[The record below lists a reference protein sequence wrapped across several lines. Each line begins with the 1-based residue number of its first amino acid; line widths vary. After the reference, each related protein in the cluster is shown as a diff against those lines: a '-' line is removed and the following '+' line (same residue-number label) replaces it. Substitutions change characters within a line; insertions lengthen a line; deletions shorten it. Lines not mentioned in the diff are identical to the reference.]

1 MNACDPNA
9 DLGQLRN
16 FVKQN
21 TGITVALNK
30 SQLCKVYRDVQD
42 EKWVLPPMV
51 LNSDRTWLLDRKS
64 PLNAR
69 EYERLLDSKSTKS
82 QIMSLAKKV
91 GASIAEKATK
101 AEVIDSIYSKLKSL
115 DILEPIQIAKVRR
128 QVVAPTKGASNV
140 VDTEKM
146 VNINLIEN
154 ENEVVNNVKVGVNT
168 NNNVGVNTPRRNN
181 VNIGSNTP
189 KNNLGVNTPRMNNVN
204 IGVTPTPRRNNVN
217 IGVTPRRNNVN
228 IGVTPRRNNVN
239 IGVTP
244 RRRNNVN
251 IGVTPRRNNV
261 NIGVTPR
268 RNNVNIGVT
277 PKRNNIT
284 PKNNTGPKKNN
295 TVPKNN
301 TPRKNNVGPMK
312 SNIAPASVKVV
323 LPPPKNNSEIMRLQR
338 ELNAARV
345 QLAKQNMTPQ
355 QKNNAQE
362 KLNFA
367 KIAFEQRQIER
378 KKLKNSLETFPHLSN
393 TDVMEIVAEFDR
405 GSVLANLK
413 KKAGNID
420 KKKADEKKAIR
431 ESMKNIPD
439 DTPQKFEVLQTINKP
454 RVDIDMMKN
463 LIAQLR
469 SNKKDNAIPVIQTKK
484 IQTATQLATVNIPA
498 DIKKELEIQLNA
510 ASNSSQVAKI
520 GVKIKNIAA
529 LNNRLNKTGLNNAQK
544 RKLLIRVK
552 QGENLVNVQKNVN
565 IASPPKKKKG
575 FLNFVFGE
583 VNKKTNAVEK
593 VQKLN
598 IPPEVKKALNQK
610 VVSAG
615 NNKQVEQ
622 VEKKIENVKKLNAV
636 LNKTPTLNNAQK
648 KNALNRVV
656 AGESVNA
663 VKNSLKLP
671 KKKPGFFS
679 GLFGGEKAPAQA
691 PAQAPAPVQNK
702 IDPKALL
709 RNKIASLQKLTTQ
722 ERNLFISKVRSMNN
736 VDNVF
741 SEAANLN
748 QQKHQQ
754 AVNAAAAKAQK
765 AQNAAERKAAEAE
778 QRRLENEARRANA
791 RAKREE
797 QLLKKQARKNEE
809 RAKQNRFT
817 SIMRNANVDRAYL
830 NRYLVGKNINAINMA
845 NLKAKASKDRELA
858 RLIANSKGTG
868 MFGGKY
874 KPVLKYVD
882 PSNYNRQYQAAN
894 TKLKNLQN
902 ATKEKN
908 IKKRLMSIGRVN
920 MSYINAYK
928 GEQSYEE
935 INTTAFK
942 NKVQKDMV
950 VAKKVQQAR
959 NDLFPKI
966 VYIKPEEYNNKL
978 ANANRQLAN
987 IEEKRRVNAED
998 KAAVDALLKGA
1009 GVDMAYLKAFAGN
1022 KNVKT
1027 VDLALLKE
1035 KAAKDKV
1042 VQNTLNKVK
1051 GPRKSWFGKAKL
1063 VYIAPNRYNAELNRA
1078 RKMLENKQAGE
1089 AAAVEATRLSK
1100 EEDMLLK
1107 KLSRNAGVDAKYVR
1121 AYAKSTNKKFRN
1133 VNLANLQAK
1142 KNKDMVIAQE
1152 RVRGKSFLGKPSKP
1166 TLEFVPNAVY
1176 NARLAQAKKEANN
1189 REAKTQA
1196 SINATKGKVEARNA
1210 LMKLASN
1217 SQVSTKYVSALLKNR
1232 GISAKNL
1239 TKNALN
1245 KKINANRIV
1254 ATEKAKGKT
1263 FLGKPVKPTL
1273 VYIPNKNYNATVS
1286 KAVANAKARQNKAQA
1301 SINAKKGK
1309 VEARNALMKLASNSQ
1324 VNTKYISALLKN
1336 RGISAKNLTK
1346 NVLNKKIN
1354 ANRIVATEKAKGKTF
1369 LGKPVKPT
1377 LVYIPNKN
1385 YNAVA
1390 SKAVSNAK
1398 ARENKAKA
1406 AANSVE
1412 KKKADEAHMNQL
1424 LKTVGGRRTPGK
1436 GGQFTKKN
1444 IIALAKAKTRG
1455 NVRRV
1460 NIQMLRN
1467 MNAENLKKFEAK
1479 GKAKTDR
1486 ANFEKQLKAKGLG
1499 MLQRGKYMKRYNA
1512 GEPVNSILKSVNTK
1526 NNANKK
1532 IANMAK
1538 KYGIGKNF
1546 ILDVAKKLGK
1556 APENLTE
1563 FELQQQKK
1571 NVKKMASAKQF
1582 PVKTAEM
1589 LGKQKTALVQKI
1601 QKSIPGAFGQFRRAW
1616 ESEVRQAA
1624 NTKQVENIERLLNEK
1639 VKLRGEIEAAKI
1651 TDKQRKGHLRWVMQ
1665 KRNDVAKRRAEL
1677 AKHKETFGKN
1687 LVATTT
1693 PAKEDKP
1700 NAKANAKT
1708 GALSLNA
1715 AKAEIR
1721 KMMAKKKVS
1730 VDSAYKRLSLKYHPN
1745 KGGTKAN
1752 FVTLQSAR
1760 NALKR
1765 EPVAVTTTTKPAA
1778 TTTKALPAPTRALTL
1793 ENKGVRSK
1801 LNSKYYDKLTKA
1813 ERDAFYKRWFDKKNK
1828 TIWAEARKIQK
1839 QRANAAKATPAAK
1852 AFANAGKKRE
1862 LAGRLRLAA
1871 KKSVAQNI
1879 KKANIGVKNK
1889 NKMLKNLKLKKTKA
1903 LDVQKRLKTKKTQVK
1918 KYKATRRR

>member
-9 DLGQLRN
+9 NLGQLRN

-21 TGITVALNK
+21 TGVTVALNK
-30 SQLCKVYRDVQD
+30 SQLCKVYRDAQD

-64 PLNAR
+64 PLNAK

-82 QIMSLAKKV
+82 QITSLAKKV
-91 GASIAEKATK
+91 GASIPDKATK
-101 AEVIDSIYSKLKSL
+101 AEVIDSIYSKLKGL

-128 QVVAPTKGASNV
+128 RVVAPTMGASNV

-146 VNINLIEN
+146 ININVDEN
-154 ENEVVNNVKVGVNT
+154 ENEVVNNVNT
-168 NNNVGVNTPRRNN
+168 NNNVPTPKNNGARNNLGANTPRRNN
-181 VNIGSNTP
+181 VNIGGNI
-189 KNNLGVNTPRMNNVN
+189 PRTNNVN
-204 IGVTPTPRRNNVN
+204 IGGNTPRRNNVN
-217 IGVTPRRNNVN
+217 IGGNIPRRNNVNIGGNTPKRNNVNIGGNIPRRNNVNIGGNTPRRNNVN
-228 IGVTPRRNNVN
+228 IGANTPRRNNVN
-239 IGVTP
+239 IGRNTP
-244 RRRNNVN
+244 KRNNVN
-251 IGVTPRRNNV
+251 IGP
-261 NIGVTPR
+261 
-268 RNNVNIGVT
+268 
-277 PKRNNIT
+277 
-284 PKNNTGPKKNN
+284 NTPKKNN
-295 TVPKNN
+295 VSP
-301 TPRKNNVGPMK
+301 
-312 SNIAPASVKVV
+312 APSPAAKVV
-323 LPPPKNNSEIMRLQR
+323 LPPPKNNSEIKRLQR
-338 ELNAARV
+338 ELNAARN
-345 QLAKQNMTPQ
+345 QLANQNMTPQ
-355 QKNNAQE
+355 QKNEAQE

-367 KIAFEQRQIER
+367 KIAFEQRQMER

-393 TDVMEIVAEFDR
+393 TDVMEIVADFDR
-405 GSVLANLK
+405 GAVFTNVK
-413 KKAGNID
+413 KKAENMN
-420 KKKADEKKAIR
+420 KKKSEEKKAIR
-431 ESMKNIPD
+431 ESMKNIPNN
-439 DTPQKFEVLQTINKP
+439 TPKKFEVLQTINKP
-454 RVDIDMMKN
+454 RVDIDTMKN

-469 SNKKDNAIPVIQTKK
+469 SNKKENAIPVIQTKK
-484 IQTATQLATVNIPA
+484 IQTVTELASSNIPN
-498 DIKKELEIQLNA
+498 DIKKELETQLDA

-544 RKLLIRVK
+544 RKLLNRVK

-565 IASPPKKKKG
+565 IAAPPKKKG
-575 FLNFVFGE
+575 LLNFVFGE
-583 VNKKTNAVEK
+583 VNKKTNAAEK
-593 VQKLN
+593 VKKLN
-598 IPPEVKKALNQK
+598 IPPEVKKALNEK

-622 VEKKIENVKKLNAV
+622 VQKKIEAVKKLNAV
-636 LNKTPTLNNAQK
+636 LNNTPKLNNAQK

-663 VKNSLKLP
+663 VKNSLNLP
-671 KKKPGFFS
+671 KKKPGFFA
-679 GLFGGEKAPAQA
+679 GLFGGENKQPSAPAA
-691 PAQAPAPVQNK
+691 PAAPAGE
-702 IDPKALL
+702 DPKALL
-709 RNKIASLQKLTTQ
+709 RGKVASLQKLTAK

-748 QQKHQQ
+748 QQRHQQ

-778 QRRLENEARRANA
+778 EKRLKNEARRANA
-791 RAKREE
+791 QAKREQ
-797 QLLKKQARKNEE
+797 QLLNKKARKNDQK
-809 RAKQNRFT
+809 AKQNRLT

-830 NRYLVGKNINAINMA
+830 NKYLVGKNVNSIDMA

-882 PSNYNRQYQAAN
+882 PSNYNRQFQAAN

-935 INTTAFK
+935 INTAAFK
-942 NKVQKDMV
+942 NKVQKDIA
-950 VAKKVQQAR
+950 VAKKIQQAR
-959 NDLFPKI
+959 NELFPKI

-978 ANANRQLAN
+978 TNANRQLAN

-998 KAAVDALLKGA
+998 EAAVGALLKGA

-1022 KNVKT
+1022 KNVKN

-1063 VYIAPNRYNAELNRA
+1063 VYIAPNQYNAELNRA
-1078 RKMLENKQAGE
+1078 RKMLENKQVGE

-1107 KLSRNAGVDAKYVR
+1107 KLSQNAGVDAKYVR
-1121 AYAKSTNKKFRN
+1121 AYAKSANKKFRN
-1133 VNLANLQAK
+1133 VDLANLKAK

-1152 RVRGKSFLGKPSKP
+1152 RVREKFFLGKPSKP
-1166 TLEFVPNAVY
+1166 TLEFVPNGLY

-1196 SINATKGKVEARNA
+1196 SMNATKGKLEERNA

-1217 SQVSTKYVSALLKNR
+1217 SQVNTKYVSALLKNR

-1273 VYIPNKNYNATVS
+1273 VYIRNKNYNATVS
-1286 KAVANAKARQNKAQA
+1286 KAIANAK
-1301 SINAKKGK
+1301 
-1309 VEARNALMKLASNSQ
+1309 V
-1324 VNTKYISALLKN
+1324 
-1336 RGISAKNLTK
+1336 
-1346 NVLNKKIN
+1346 
-1354 ANRIVATEKAKGKTF
+1354 
-1369 LGKPVKPT
+1369 
-1377 LVYIPNKN
+1377 
-1385 YNAVA
+1385 
-1390 SKAVSNAK
+1390 
-1398 ARENKAKA
+1398 RENKTQA

-1412 KKKADEAHMNQL
+1412 KKKADDAHINQL

-1455 NVRRV
+1455 NVQRV

-1479 GKAKTDR
+1479 GMAKSNR

-1499 MLQRGKYMKRYNA
+1499 MLQRGKYMKRFNA
-1512 GEPVNSILKSVNTK
+1512 GEPANSILKSVNTK

-1532 IANMAK
+1532 IENMAK
-1538 KYGIGKNF
+1538 KYGISKAF
-1546 ILDVAKKLGK
+1546 ILDVGKKIGK

-1601 QKSIPGAFGQFRRAW
+1601 QKSIPGAFGQFRRVW
-1616 ESEVRQAA
+1616 EGDVRKAA
-1624 NTKQVENIERLLNEK
+1624 DAKQVENIERLLNEK

-1651 TDKQRKGHLRWVMQ
+1651 TDQQRKGHLRWVMQ
-1665 KRNDVAKRRAEL
+1665 KRNDVAKRRTEL

-1687 LVATTT
+1687 LVATKA
-1693 PAKEDKP
+1693 PV
-1700 NAKANAKT
+1700 AKAKATAT

-1721 KMMAKKKVS
+1721 KMMANKKVS

-1765 EPVAVTTTTKPAA
+1765 EPTAAKPTAA
-1778 TTTKALPAPTRALTL
+1778 AKPKTLPASTRALTL
-1793 ENKGVRSK
+1793 VNKGVRSK

-1839 QRANAAKATPAAK
+1839 QRTNATKVKPATA
-1852 AFANAGKKRE
+1852 AFANAGKKRA
-1862 LAGRLRLAA
+1862 LAGRLRVAA
-1871 KKSVAQNI
+1871 KKSVAQDI

-1889 NKMLKNLKLKKTKA
+1889 SKMLKNLKLKKTRA

>member
-9 DLGQLRN
+9 NLGQLRN

-21 TGITVALNK
+21 TGVTVALNK
-30 SQLCKVYRDVQD
+30 SQLCKVYRDAQD

-64 PLNAR
+64 PLNAK

-82 QIMSLAKKV
+82 QITSLAKKV
-91 GASIAEKATK
+91 GASIPDKATK
-101 AEVIDSIYSKLKSL
+101 AEVIDSIYSKLKGL

-128 QVVAPTKGASNV
+128 RVVAPTKGASNV

-146 VNINLIEN
+146 ININVDEN
-154 ENEVVNNVKVGVNT
+154 ENEVVNNVNT
-168 NNNVGVNTPRRNN
+168 NNNVPTPKNNGARNNLGANTPRTNNVNIGPNTPRSNNVNIGPNTPRRNN
-181 VNIGSNTP
+181 VNIGAN
-189 KNNLGVNTPRMNNVN
+189 
-204 IGVTPTPRRNNVN
+204 TPRRNNVNIGPNTPKRNNVNIGRN

-228 IGVTPRRNNVN
+228 IGANTPRRNNVGRN
-239 IGVTP
+239 IGVAP
-244 RRRNNVN
+244 RRNNVGPNIGVAPRRNNVGPNISVTPKRNNVN
-251 IGVTPRRNNV
+251 IGANTPKRNNV
-261 NIGVTPR
+261 NIGR
-268 RNNVNIGVT
+268 
-277 PKRNNIT
+277 
-284 PKNNTGPKKNN
+284 
-295 TVPKNN
+295 N
-301 TPRKNNVGPMK
+301 TPRKNNVNIGPNTPK
-312 SNIAPASVKVV
+312 KNNVSPAPSPAAKVV
-323 LPPPKNNSEIMRLQR
+323 LPPPKNNSEIKRLQR
-338 ELNAARV
+338 ELNAARN
-345 QLAKQNMTPQ
+345 QLANQNMTPQ
-355 QKNNAQE
+355 QKNEAQE

-367 KIAFEQRQIER
+367 KIAFEQRQMER

-393 TDVMEIVAEFDR
+393 TDVMEIVADFDR
-405 GSVLANLK
+405 GAVFTNVK
-413 KKAGNID
+413 KKAENMN
-420 KKKADEKKAIR
+420 KKKSEEKKAIR
-431 ESMKNIPD
+431 ESMKNIPNN
-439 DTPQKFEVLQTINKP
+439 TPKKFEVLQTINKP
-454 RVDIDMMKN
+454 RVDIDTVKN

-469 SNKKDNAIPVIQTKK
+469 SNKKENAIPVIQTKK
-484 IQTATQLATVNIPA
+484 IQTVTELASSNIPK
-498 DIKKELEIQLNA
+498 DIKKDLETQLDA

-544 RKLLIRVK
+544 RKLLNRVK

-565 IASPPKKKKG
+565 IAAPPKKKG
-575 FLNFVFGE
+575 LLNFVFGE
-583 VNKKTNAVEK
+583 VNKKTNAAEK
-593 VQKLN
+593 VKKLN
-598 IPPEVKKALNQK
+598 IPPEVKKALNEK

-622 VEKKIENVKKLNAV
+622 VQKKIEAVKKLNAV
-636 LNKTPTLNNAQK
+636 LNNTPKLNNAQK

-663 VKNSLKLP
+663 VKNSLNLP
-671 KKKPGFFS
+671 KKKPGFFA
-679 GLFGGEKAPAQA
+679 GLFGGENKQPSAPAA
-691 PAQAPAPVQNK
+691 PAAPAGE
-702 IDPKALL
+702 DPKALL
-709 RNKIASLQKLTTQ
+709 RGKVASLQKLTAK

-748 QQKHQQ
+748 QQRHQQ

-778 QRRLENEARRANA
+778 EKRLKNEARRANA
-791 RAKREE
+791 QAKREQ
-797 QLLKKQARKNEE
+797 QLLNKKARKNDQK
-809 RAKQNRFT
+809 AKQNRLT

-830 NRYLVGKNINAINMA
+830 NKYLVGKNVNSIDMA

-882 PSNYNRQYQAAN
+882 PSNYNRQFQAAN

-935 INTTAFK
+935 INTAAFK
-942 NKVQKDMV
+942 NKVQKDIA
-950 VAKKVQQAR
+950 VAKKIQQAR
-959 NDLFPKI
+959 NELFPKI

-998 KAAVDALLKGA
+998 EAAVGALLKGA

-1022 KNVKT
+1022 KNVKN

-1107 KLSRNAGVDAKYVR
+1107 KLSQNAGVDAKYVR
-1121 AYAKSTNKKFRN
+1121 AYAKSANKKFRN
-1133 VNLANLQAK
+1133 VNLANLKAK

-1152 RVRGKSFLGKPSKP
+1152 RVREKFFLGKPSKP
-1166 TLEFVPNAVY
+1166 TLEFVPNGLY

-1196 SINATKGKVEARNA
+1196 SMNATKGKLEERNA

-1217 SQVSTKYVSALLKNR
+1217 SQVNTKYVSALLKNR

-1273 VYIPNKNYNATVS
+1273 VYIRNKNYNATVS
-1286 KAVANAKARQNKAQA
+1286 KAIANAKARENKTQA
-1301 SINAKKGK
+1301 SMNATKGK
-1309 VEARNALMKLASNSQ
+1309 VEERNALMKLASNSQ
-1324 VNTKYISALLKN
+1324 VNTKYVSALLKN

-1346 NVLNKKIN
+1346 NALNKKIN

-1369 LGKPVKPT
+1369 LGKPVKPS
-1377 LVYIPNKN
+1377 LVYIRNKN
-1385 YNAVA
+1385 YNATM
-1390 SKAVSNAK
+1390 SKAIANAK
-1398 ARENKAKA
+1398 VRENKTQA

-1412 KKKADEAHMNQL
+1412 KKKADDAHINQL

-1455 NVRRV
+1455 NVQRV

-1479 GKAKTDR
+1479 GMAKSNR

-1499 MLQRGKYMKRYNA
+1499 MLQRGKYMKRFNA
-1512 GEPVNSILKSVNTK
+1512 GEPANSILKSVNTK

-1532 IANMAK
+1532 IENMAK
-1538 KYGIGKNF
+1538 KYGISKAF
-1546 ILDVAKKLGK
+1546 ILDVGKKIGK

-1601 QKSIPGAFGQFRRAW
+1601 QKSIPGAFGQFRRVW
-1616 ESEVRQAA
+1616 EGDVRKAA
-1624 NTKQVENIERLLNEK
+1624 NAKQVENIERLLNEK

-1651 TDKQRKGHLRWVMQ
+1651 TDQQRKGHLRWVMQ

-1687 LVATTT
+1687 LVATKA
-1693 PAKEDKP
+1693 PV
-1700 NAKANAKT
+1700 AKAKATAT

-1721 KMMAKKKVS
+1721 KMMANKKVS

-1765 EPVAVTTTTKPAA
+1765 EPT
-1778 TTTKALPAPTRALTL
+1778 
-1793 ENKGVRSK
+1793 
-1801 LNSKYYDKLTKA
+1801 
-1813 ERDAFYKRWFDKKNK
+1813 
-1828 TIWAEARKIQK
+1828 
-1839 QRANAAKATPAAK
+1839 AAKPTAAAK
-1852 AFANAGKKRE
+1852 P
-1862 LAGRLRLAA
+1862 
-1871 KKSVAQNI
+1871 KSSP
-1879 KKANIGVKNK
+1879 
-1889 NKMLKNLKLKKTKA
+1889 
-1903 LDVQKRLKTKKTQVK
+1903 
-1918 KYKATRRR
+1918 RRRPGPSPS

>member
-64 PLNAR
+64 PLNAK

-82 QIMSLAKKV
+82 QITSLAKKV

-128 QVVAPTKGASNV
+128 RVVAPTKGASNV

-146 VNINLIEN
+146 VNINLLNN
-154 ENEVVNNVKVGVNT
+154 EEAPPPK
-168 NNNVGVNTPRRNN
+168 N
-181 VNIGSNTP
+181 VNI
-189 KNNLGVNTPRMNNVN
+189 NLGPKTPNV
-204 IGVTPTPRRNNVN
+204 
-217 IGVTPRRNNVN
+217 GVTPRRNNMNLGPETNNNLNV
-228 IGVTPRRNNVN
+228 GVTPRRNNMN
-239 IGVTP
+239 LGPKTP
-244 RRRNNVN
+244 NV
-251 IGVTPRRNNV
+251 GVTPRRNNMNLGPKTPNV
-261 NIGVTPR
+261 GVTPR
-268 RNNVNIGVT
+268 RNNMNLG
-277 PKRNNIT
+277 
-284 PKNNTGPKKNN
+284 
-295 TVPKNN
+295 PKNN
-301 TPRKNNVGPMK
+301 TPKKN
-312 SNIAPASVKVV
+312 NIAPASGVKVV

-405 GSVLANLK
+405 GAVLANMK

-420 KKKADEKKAIR
+420 KKKGDEKKAIR

-454 RVDIDMMKN
+454 RVDIDTVKN

-484 IQTATQLATVNIPA
+484 IQTATQLASSNIPA
-498 DIKKELEIQLNA
+498 DIKKELDAQLDA

-520 GVKIKNIAA
+520 GVKIKNITE

-583 VNKKTNAVEK
+583 VNAAEK

-610 VVSAG
+610 VVSAAG
-615 NNKQVEQ
+615 NTKQVEQ
-622 VEKKIENVKKLNAV
+622 VEKKIENVKKLNAA
-636 LNKTPTLNNAQK
+636 LNNTPTLSNTQK

-656 AGESVNA
+656 AGESVNV
-663 VKNSLKLP
+663 VKNSLNLP
-671 KKKPGFFS
+671 KKKPGFFA
-679 GLFGGEKAPAQA
+679 GLFGGEEKPSPPVAAPTGE
-691 PAQAPAPVQNK
+691 
-702 IDPKALL
+702 DPKALL

-830 NRYLVGKNINAINMA
+830 NRYLVGKNVNAINMA

-894 TKLKNLQN
+894 MKLKNLQN

-950 VAKKVQQAR
+950 VAKKVQQVR
-959 NDLFPKI
+959 NELFPKI

-998 KAAVDALLKGA
+998 KATVDALLKGA

-1022 KNVKT
+1022 KNLKN

-1035 KAAKDKV
+1035 KVAKDKV

-1078 RKMLENKQAGE
+1078 RKMLENKEAGE

-1196 SINATKGKVEARNA
+1196 SMNATKGKVEERNA
-1210 LMKLASN
+1210 LVKLASN
-1217 SQVSTKYVSALLKNR
+1217 SQVNTKYVSALLKNR

-1301 SINAKKGK
+1301 SVNAKKGK
-1309 VEARNALMKLASNSQ
+1309 VEERNALMKLASNSQ
-1324 VNTKYISALLKN
+1324 VNTKYVSALLKN

-1346 NVLNKKIN
+1346 NALNKKIN

-1377 LVYIPNKN
+1377 LVYIRNKN
-1385 YNAVA
+1385 YNAV
-1390 SKAVSNAK
+1390 VSRAIANAK
-1398 ARENKAKA
+1398 ARENKTKA

-1444 IIALAKAKTRG
+1444 IIGLAKAKTG
-1455 NVRRV
+1455 DNVRRV
-1460 NIQMLRN
+1460 TIQMLRN

-1479 GKAKTDR
+1479 GQAKTER

-1499 MLQRGKYMKRYNA
+1499 MLQRGKYMKRFNA

-1526 NNANKK
+1526 NIANKK
-1532 IANMAK
+1532 IENMAK

-1546 ILDVAKKLGK
+1546 ILDVAKKIGK

-1563 FELQQQKK
+1563 FELKQQKK

-1601 QKSIPGAFGQFRRAW
+1601 QKSIPGAFGQFRRVW
-1616 ESEVRQAA
+1616 EGDVRRAA
-1624 NTKQVENIERLLNEK
+1624 NAKQVQNIERLLNEK

-1651 TDKQRKGHLRWVMQ
+1651 TDQQRKGHLRWVMQ

-1693 PAKEDKP
+1693 PAPAKAK
-1700 NAKANAKT
+1700 AKANAKT

-1721 KMMAKKKVS
+1721 KMMANKKVS

-1765 EPVAVTTTTKPAA
+1765 EPVTAKT

-1828 TIWAEARKIQK
+1828 TIWAEARKIQQ
-1839 QRANAAKATPAAK
+1839 QRTNAAKATPAVR

>member
-64 PLNAR
+64 PLNAK

-82 QIMSLAKKV
+82 QVTSLAKKV

-128 QVVAPTKGASNV
+128 RVVAPTKGASNV

-146 VNINLIEN
+146 VNNNLIEN
-154 ENEVVNNVKVGVNT
+154 ENEVANNVKVGVNT

-204 IGVTPTPRRNNVN
+204 IGVTPK
-217 IGVTPRRNNVN
+217 
-228 IGVTPRRNNVN
+228 
-239 IGVTP
+239 
-244 RRRNNVN
+244 RNNVN

-277 PKRNNIT
+277 PKRNNVNIGVTPRRNNVNIGVTPRRNNVNIGVTPKRNNGVTPKRNNITPNNNTGPKKNNT
-284 PKNNTGPKKNN
+284 PKNNTGPKKN
-295 TVPKNN
+295 
-301 TPRKNNVGPMK
+301 
-312 SNIAPASVKVV
+312 NIAPASVKVV

-405 GSVLANLK
+405 GAMLTNIK
-413 KKAGNID
+413 KKAATMN
-420 KKKADEKKAIR
+420 KKKGEEKKAIR
-431 ESMKNIPD
+431 ESVKNIPD

-498 DIKKELEIQLNA
+498 DIKKELETQLDA

-583 VNKKTNAVEK
+583 VNAVEK

-663 VKNSLKLP
+663 VTNSLNLP
-671 KKKPGFFS
+671 RKKPGFFS

-691 PAQAPAPVQNK
+691 PAPVQNK

-709 RNKIASLQKLTTQ
+709 RRKIMTLQKLTTQ

-778 QRRLENEARRANA
+778 QRRLENELRRANA

-845 NLKAKASKDRELA
+845 NLKAKAGKDRELA

-902 ATKEKN
+902 ATKQKN

-928 GEQSYEE
+928 GQKSYEE

-1035 KAAKDKV
+1035 KAAKDRV

-1133 VNLANLQAK
+1133 VNLANLRAK

-1245 KKINANRIV
+1245 KKINANRVV

-1301 SINAKKGK
+1301 SVNAKKGK
-1309 VEARNALMKLASNSQ
+1309 VEERNALMKLASNSQ
-1324 VNTKYISALLKN
+1324 VNTKYISALLKD

-1354 ANRIVATEKAKGKTF
+1354 ADRVVATERAKGKTF

-1385 YNAVA
+1385 YNAVV

-1601 QKSIPGAFGQFRRAW
+1601 QKSIPGTFGQFRRAW

-1765 EPVAVTTTTKPAA
+1765 EPAAAKTTTKPAA

-1828 TIWAEARKIQK
+1828 TIWAEARKIQQ
-1839 QRANAAKATPAAK
+1839 QRTNAAKARPAVR

>member
-1 MNACDPNA
+1 
-9 DLGQLRN
+9 
-16 FVKQN
+16 
-21 TGITVALNK
+21 
-30 SQLCKVYRDVQD
+30 
-42 EKWVLPPMV
+42 
-51 LNSDRTWLLDRKS
+51 
-64 PLNAR
+64 
-69 EYERLLDSKSTKS
+69 
-82 QIMSLAKKV
+82 
-91 GASIAEKATK
+91 
-101 AEVIDSIYSKLKSL
+101 
-115 DILEPIQIAKVRR
+115 
-128 QVVAPTKGASNV
+128 
-140 VDTEKM
+140 
-146 VNINLIEN
+146 
-154 ENEVVNNVKVGVNT
+154 
-168 NNNVGVNTPRRNN
+168 
-181 VNIGSNTP
+181 
-189 KNNLGVNTPRMNNVN
+189 
-204 IGVTPTPRRNNVN
+204 
-217 IGVTPRRNNVN
+217 
-228 IGVTPRRNNVN
+228 
-239 IGVTP
+239 
-244 RRRNNVN
+244 
-251 IGVTPRRNNV
+251 
-261 NIGVTPR
+261 
-268 RNNVNIGVT
+268 
-277 PKRNNIT
+277 
-284 PKNNTGPKKNN
+284 
-295 TVPKNN
+295 
-301 TPRKNNVGPMK
+301 
-312 SNIAPASVKVV
+312 
-323 LPPPKNNSEIMRLQR
+323 
-338 ELNAARV
+338 
-345 QLAKQNMTPQ
+345 
-355 QKNNAQE
+355 
-362 KLNFA
+362 
-367 KIAFEQRQIER
+367 
-378 KKLKNSLETFPHLSN
+378 
-393 TDVMEIVAEFDR
+393 
-405 GSVLANLK
+405 
-413 KKAGNID
+413 
-420 KKKADEKKAIR
+420 
-431 ESMKNIPD
+431 
-439 DTPQKFEVLQTINKP
+439 
-454 RVDIDMMKN
+454 
-463 LIAQLR
+463 
-469 SNKKDNAIPVIQTKK
+469 
-484 IQTATQLATVNIPA
+484 
-498 DIKKELEIQLNA
+498 
-510 ASNSSQVAKI
+510 
-520 GVKIKNIAA
+520 
-529 LNNRLNKTGLNNAQK
+529 
-544 RKLLIRVK
+544 
-552 QGENLVNVQKNVN
+552 
-565 IASPPKKKKG
+565 
-575 FLNFVFGE
+575 
-583 VNKKTNAVEK
+583 
-593 VQKLN
+593 
-598 IPPEVKKALNQK
+598 
-610 VVSAG
+610 
-615 NNKQVEQ
+615 
-622 VEKKIENVKKLNAV
+622 
-636 LNKTPTLNNAQK
+636 
-648 KNALNRVV
+648 
-656 AGESVNA
+656 
-663 VKNSLKLP
+663 
-671 KKKPGFFS
+671 
-679 GLFGGEKAPAQA
+679 
-691 PAQAPAPVQNK
+691 
-702 IDPKALL
+702 
-709 RNKIASLQKLTTQ
+709 LTTQ

-778 QRRLENEARRANA
+778 QRRLENELRRANA

-845 NLKAKASKDRELA
+845 NLKAKAGKDRELA

-902 ATKEKN
+902 ATKQKN

-928 GEQSYEE
+928 GQKSYEE

-1035 KAAKDKV
+1035 KAAKDRV

-1133 VNLANLQAK
+1133 VNLANLRAK

-1245 KKINANRIV
+1245 KKINANRVV

-1301 SINAKKGK
+1301 SVNAKKGK
-1309 VEARNALMKLASNSQ
+1309 VEERNALMKLASNSQ
-1324 VNTKYISALLKN
+1324 VNTKYISALLKD

-1354 ANRIVATEKAKGKTF
+1354 ADRVVATERAKGKTF

-1385 YNAVA
+1385 YNAVV

-1601 QKSIPGAFGQFRRAW
+1601 QKSIPGTFGQFRRAW

-1765 EPVAVTTTTKPAA
+1765 EPAAAKTTTKPAA

-1828 TIWAEARKIQK
+1828 TIWAEARKIQQ
-1839 QRANAAKATPAAK
+1839 QRTNAAKARPAVR

>member
-64 PLNAR
+64 PLNAK

-204 IGVTPTPRRNNVN
+204 IGVTPRRNNVN

-228 IGVTPRRNNVN
+228 IGVTP
-239 IGVTP
+239 
-244 RRRNNVN
+244 RRNNVN

-691 PAQAPAPVQNK
+691 PAPVQNK

-894 TKLKNLQN
+894 MKLKNLQN
-902 ATKEKN
+902 ATKQKN

-1035 KAAKDKV
+1035 KAAKDRV

-1217 SQVSTKYVSALLKNR
+1217 SQVNTKYVSALLKNR

-1273 VYIPNKNYNATVS
+1273 VYIRNKNYNATVS
-1286 KAVANAKARQNKAQA
+1286 KAIA
-1301 SINAKKGK
+1301 
-1309 VEARNALMKLASNSQ
+1309 
-1324 VNTKYISALLKN
+1324 
-1336 RGISAKNLTK
+1336 
-1346 NVLNKKIN
+1346 
-1354 ANRIVATEKAKGKTF
+1354 
-1369 LGKPVKPT
+1369 
-1377 LVYIPNKN
+1377 
-1385 YNAVA
+1385 
-1390 SKAVSNAK
+1390 NAK
-1398 ARENKAKA
+1398 ARENKTKA

-1412 KKKADEAHMNQL
+1412 KKKADDAHIDQL

-1444 IIALAKAKTRG
+1444 ILALAKAKTGG

-1479 GKAKTDR
+1479 GEAKKDR

-1499 MLQRGKYMKRYNA
+1499 MLQRGKYMKRFNA
-1512 GEPVNSILKSVNTK
+1512 GEPANSILKSVNTK

-1532 IANMAK
+1532 IENMAK
-1538 KYGIGKNF
+1538 KYGISKKF
-1546 ILDVAKKLGK
+1546 ILDVGKKIGK
-1556 APENLTE
+1556 APENLTL

-1601 QKSIPGAFGQFRRAW
+1601 QKSIPGAFGQFRRVW
-1616 ESEVRQAA
+1616 EGDVRKAA
-1624 NTKQVENIERLLNEK
+1624 NAKQVENIERLLNEK

-1651 TDKQRKGHLRWVMQ
+1651 TDQQRKGHLRWVMQ

-1687 LVATTT
+1687 LVATKAPVAT
-1693 PAKEDKP
+1693 
-1700 NAKANAKT
+1700 AKATATATATAT

-1721 KMMAKKKVS
+1721 KMMANKKVS

-1760 NALKR
+1760 NALKSAATAKPA
-1765 EPVAVTTTTKPAA
+1765 EAAKPAA
-1778 TTTKALPAPTRALTL
+1778 AAKPKALPAPTRALTL
-1793 ENKGVRSK
+1793 VNKGVRSK

-1839 QRANAAKATPAAK
+1839 ERTNAAKATPAVK
-1852 AFANAGKKRE
+1852 AFTNAGKKRE

-1889 NKMLKNLKLKKTKA
+1889 SKMLKNLKLKKTKA
-1903 LDVQKRLKTKKTQVK
+1903 LNVQKRLKTKKIQVK
-1918 KYKATRRR
+1918 KYKATKRR

>member
-1 MNACDPNA
+1 
-9 DLGQLRN
+9 
-16 FVKQN
+16 
-21 TGITVALNK
+21 
-30 SQLCKVYRDVQD
+30 
-42 EKWVLPPMV
+42 
-51 LNSDRTWLLDRKS
+51 
-64 PLNAR
+64 
-69 EYERLLDSKSTKS
+69 
-82 QIMSLAKKV
+82 
-91 GASIAEKATK
+91 
-101 AEVIDSIYSKLKSL
+101 
-115 DILEPIQIAKVRR
+115 
-128 QVVAPTKGASNV
+128 
-140 VDTEKM
+140 
-146 VNINLIEN
+146 
-154 ENEVVNNVKVGVNT
+154 
-168 NNNVGVNTPRRNN
+168 
-181 VNIGSNTP
+181 VNIGPNT
-189 KNNLGVNTPRMNNVN
+189 
-204 IGVTPTPRRNNVN
+204 
-217 IGVTPRRNNVN
+217 
-228 IGVTPRRNNVN
+228 
-239 IGVTP
+239 
-244 RRRNNVN
+244 
-251 IGVTPRRNNV
+251 
-261 NIGVTPR
+261 
-268 RNNVNIGVT
+268 
-277 PKRNNIT
+277 
-284 PKNNTGPKKNN
+284 PKKNN
-295 TVPKNN
+295 VSP
-301 TPRKNNVGPMK
+301 
-312 SNIAPASVKVV
+312 APSPAAKVV
-323 LPPPKNNSEIMRLQR
+323 LPPPKNNSEIKRLQR
-338 ELNAARV
+338 ELNAARN
-345 QLAKQNMTPQ
+345 QLANQNMTPQ
-355 QKNNAQE
+355 QKNEAQE

-367 KIAFEQRQIER
+367 KIAFEQRQMER

-393 TDVMEIVAEFDR
+393 TDVMEIVADFDR
-405 GSVLANLK
+405 GAVFTNVK
-413 KKAGNID
+413 KKAENMN
-420 KKKADEKKAIR
+420 KKKSEEKKAIR
-431 ESMKNIPD
+431 ESMKNIPNN
-439 DTPQKFEVLQTINKP
+439 TPKKFEVLQTINKP
-454 RVDIDMMKN
+454 RVDIDTMKN

-469 SNKKDNAIPVIQTKK
+469 SNKKENAIPVIQTKK
-484 IQTATQLATVNIPA
+484 IQTVTELASSNIPN
-498 DIKKELEIQLNA
+498 DIKKELETQLDA

-544 RKLLIRVK
+544 RKLLTRVK

-565 IASPPKKKKG
+565 IAAPPKKKG
-575 FLNFVFGE
+575 LLNFVFGE
-583 VNKKTNAVEK
+583 VNKKTNAAEK
-593 VQKLN
+593 VKKLN
-598 IPPEVKKALNQK
+598 IPPEVKKALNEK

-622 VEKKIENVKKLNAV
+622 VQKKIEAVKKLNAV
-636 LNKTPTLNNAQK
+636 LNNTPKLNNAQK

-663 VKNSLKLP
+663 VKNSLNLP
-671 KKKPGFFS
+671 KKKPGFFA
-679 GLFGGEKAPAQA
+679 GLFGGENKQPSAPAA
-691 PAQAPAPVQNK
+691 PAAPAGE
-702 IDPKALL
+702 DPKALL
-709 RNKIASLQKLTTQ
+709 RGKVASLQKLTAK

-748 QQKHQQ
+748 QQRHQQ

-778 QRRLENEARRANA
+778 EKRLKNEARRANA
-791 RAKREE
+791 QAKREQ
-797 QLLKKQARKNEE
+797 QLLNKKARKNDQK
-809 RAKQNRFT
+809 AKQNRLT

-830 NRYLVGKNINAINMA
+830 NKYLVGKNVNSIDMA

-882 PSNYNRQYQAAN
+882 PSNYNRQFQAAN

-935 INTTAFK
+935 INTAAFK
-942 NKVQKDMV
+942 NKVQKDIA
-950 VAKKVQQAR
+950 VAKKIQQAR
-959 NDLFPKI
+959 NELFPKI

-998 KAAVDALLKGA
+998 EAAVGALLKGA

-1022 KNVKT
+1022 KNVKN

-1063 VYIAPNRYNAELNRA
+1063 VYIAPNQYNAELNRA

-1107 KLSRNAGVDAKYVR
+1107 KLSQNAGVDAKYVR
-1121 AYAKSTNKKFRN
+1121 AYAKSANKKFRN
-1133 VNLANLQAK
+1133 VDLANLKAK

-1152 RVRGKSFLGKPSKP
+1152 RVREKFFLGKPSKP
-1166 TLEFVPNAVY
+1166 TLEFVPNGLY

-1196 SINATKGKVEARNA
+1196 SMNATKGKLEERNA

-1217 SQVSTKYVSALLKNR
+1217 SQVNTKYVSALLKNR

-1273 VYIPNKNYNATVS
+1273 VYIRNKNYNATVS
-1286 KAVANAKARQNKAQA
+1286 KAIANAK
-1301 SINAKKGK
+1301 
-1309 VEARNALMKLASNSQ
+1309 V
-1324 VNTKYISALLKN
+1324 
-1336 RGISAKNLTK
+1336 
-1346 NVLNKKIN
+1346 
-1354 ANRIVATEKAKGKTF
+1354 
-1369 LGKPVKPT
+1369 
-1377 LVYIPNKN
+1377 
-1385 YNAVA
+1385 
-1390 SKAVSNAK
+1390 
-1398 ARENKAKA
+1398 RENKTQA

-1412 KKKADEAHMNQL
+1412 KKKADDAHINQL

-1455 NVRRV
+1455 NVQRV

-1479 GKAKTDR
+1479 GMAKSNR

-1499 MLQRGKYMKRYNA
+1499 MLQRGKYMKRFNA
-1512 GEPVNSILKSVNTK
+1512 GEPANSILKSVNTK

-1532 IANMAK
+1532 IENMAK
-1538 KYGIGKNF
+1538 KYGISKAF
-1546 ILDVAKKLGK
+1546 ILDVGKKIGK

-1601 QKSIPGAFGQFRRAW
+1601 QKSIPGAFGQFRRVW
-1616 ESEVRQAA
+1616 EGDVRKAA
-1624 NTKQVENIERLLNEK
+1624 NAKQVENIERLLNEK

-1651 TDKQRKGHLRWVMQ
+1651 TDQQRKGHLRWVMQ

-1687 LVATTT
+1687 LVATKA
-1693 PAKEDKP
+1693 PV
-1700 NAKANAKT
+1700 AKAKATAT

-1721 KMMAKKKVS
+1721 KMMANKKVS

-1765 EPVAVTTTTKPAA
+1765 EPTAAKPTAA
-1778 TTTKALPAPTRALTL
+1778 AKPKTAMALPAPTRALTL
-1793 ENKGVRSK
+1793 VNKGVRSK

-1839 QRANAAKATPAAK
+1839 QRTNATKVKPATA
-1852 AFANAGKKRE
+1852 AFANAGKKRA
-1862 LAGRLRLAA
+1862 LAGRLRVAA
-1871 KKSVAQNI
+1871 KKSVAQDI

-1889 NKMLKNLKLKKTKA
+1889 SKMLKNLKLKKTRA